1 MEGPCSARRWL
12 RTLGVM
18 RDIDRELG
26 AVENAMTAEDAT
38 IGTEVKSDLWHIFLR
53 IVLWSVIAAVV
64 FIVLRAFWH

>member
-1 MEGPCSARRWL
+1 
-12 RTLGVM
+12 M
-18 RDIDRELG
+18 RDIDRELD
-26 AVENAMTAEDAT
+26 AVENAMAAEDAT